1 MKNNSKQEKS
11 CKNCICVAACDA
23 FFPNAEG
30 VPERLPCEHFKD
42 SSKFMELPTNL
53 KKGDRVYF
61 IDEEKGKYEVVES
74 PSIVSAVMKE
84 GFFTYGYTNCTEK
97 DEFDAYRDDF
107 NSYSEIGDT
116 CFYTIEEAQEAADK
130 KNAKIKTPEKQKA
143 DTVHLLLNN
152 EAIRYLWDDLYRRR
166 LSATDI
172 LFQKPFDTTNE
183 TLFFTYE
190 DTMREICDGLRDIYT
205 TVPHFLNFKYAKRLF
220 VHVDNDIHEI
230 TIGKCD
236 GTTREISESTNI
248 EKLLNAGEFDW
259 WAKKKKGE
267 E

>member
-61 IDEEKGKYEVVES
+61 IDEEKGKYEVVER

-152 EAIRYLWDDLYRRR
+152 EAICHQQRFGENE
-166 LSATDI
+166 I
-172 LFQKPFDTTNE
+172 LFTYDDTA
-183 TLFFTYE
+183 
-190 DTMREICDGLRDIYT
+190 REISDGLRDIYT
-205 TVPHFLNFKYAKRLF
+205 TVTHFLNFKYAKRLF
-220 VHVDNDIHEI
+220 VHIDNDIHEI
-230 TIGKCD
+230 TIGKCE
-236 GTTREISESTNI
+236 GTTREINESTNI
-248 EKLLNAGEFDW
+248 EKLLYAGEFDW